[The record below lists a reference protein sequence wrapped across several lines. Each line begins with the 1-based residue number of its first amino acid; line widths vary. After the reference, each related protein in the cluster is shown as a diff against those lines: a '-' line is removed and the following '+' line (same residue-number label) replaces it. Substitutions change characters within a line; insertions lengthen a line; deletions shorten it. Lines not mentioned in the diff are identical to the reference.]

1 MIFNTLCD
9 PRRTP
14 MAAYP
19 VSNAQTVLV
28 KKILFLVVVA
38 AVLFVI
44 GLMHWIENSEAFKT
58 AEAFVR
64 ENPKIK
70 AVTGD
75 VKSCDLRFPFDYK
88 TSNGTGR
95 AEFGIRVEG
104 SGGTTKAYVTLRKQ
118 QDRWVVVSADYE
130 DRDGHKKALLRQEK
144 TPAGLA
150 LAHHYFRQKN
160 FDKAIEAYDEYLRLQ
175 PADPQAYY
183 WRGRAHWEKKQMD
196 RAVADFKKVIELK
209 PDDAS
214 AYEWLG
220 WISSNQGKYDDGI
233 RYLTRAIELK
243 PDRAW
248 AYYQRGRCYYK
259 KNDRDNALKDV
270 KKSCDLGY
278 KEGCTIYESL
288 KKKS

>member
-1 MIFNTLCD
+1 
-9 PRRTP
+9 

-19 VSNAQTVLV
+19 ISDAQTGLV
-28 KKILFLVVVA
+28 KKILFLIAVA

-44 GLMHWIENSEAFKT
+44 GLMHWIKNSDAFKT

-64 ENPKIK
+64 ENPEIK

-95 AEFGIRVEG
+95 AEFGIHVEG
-104 SGGTTKAYVTLRKQ
+104 TSGSTKAYVSLRKQ
-118 QDRWVVVSADYE
+118 QNQWAVVSADYE
-130 DRDGHKKALLRQEK
+130 DRDGRKKPLLRQEK
-144 TPAGLA
+144 TPAGLT
-150 LAHHYFRQKN
+150 LAHNYFKQKN
-160 FDKAIEAYDEYLRLQ
+160 FGKAIEAYSDYLSLHPKEY
-175 PADPQAYY
+175 QAFY
-183 WRGRAHWEKKQMD
+183 WRGRAYWEKKQPD
-196 RAVADFKKVIELK
+196 RAVADFKKVVELK
-209 PDDAS
+209 RDYVA

-220 WISSNQGKYDDGI
+220 WISARQEKYDDGI
-233 RYLTRAIELK
+233 RYLTRSIELR

-248 AYYQRGRCYYK
+248 SYYQRGRCYYK
-259 KNDRDNALKDV
+259 KNDRASALKDV

-278 KEGCTIYESL
+278 KEGCTVYESM